1 MVWNMYDFFTL
12 YADVDGW
19 EWDGKVRD
27 PSDDC
32 DNVLDIWIISR
43 LHQLMSEVDKH
54 MQAYDLPNA
63 TKPILPFI
71 DDASNWYVRRSRKRF
86 WKHGSGPDKQ
96 MAYKTLHYVLVQLA
110 HVLAP
115 FTPFM
120 AEELYKNLTGG
131 ESVHLNDWPESG
143 HVNELLIDRM
153 ANTREIINEG
163 LSLRASEGIKVRQPL
178 AAVNVVGIDDLLGED
193 KEALVPIL
201 LEELNVKSVTSA
213 KNNQK
218 VSLDTKMT
226 EELKREGLAREVVR
240 MVQGARKEAG
250 LEVDDRIILCL
261 EASGSEL
268 EKAIVDHRA
277 DIEAETLA
285 TITDD
290 VQKSFAKTETVE
302 SHKLSI
308 SLSRSE

>member
-1 MVWNMYDFFTL
+1 
-12 YADVDGW
+12 
-19 EWDGKVRD
+19 
-27 PSDDC
+27 
-32 DNVLDIWIISR
+32 
-43 LHQLMSEVDKH
+43 

-261 EASGSEL
+261 EASGGEL